1 MTQQSK
7 IKELKQEIVALFG
20 LCSRKV
26 LLVIIKI
33 FAEIR
38 ILFISVGKPD
48 FGVSNQSPPYRISSQ

>member
-48 FGVSNQSPPYRISSQ
+48 YGVVIRATV